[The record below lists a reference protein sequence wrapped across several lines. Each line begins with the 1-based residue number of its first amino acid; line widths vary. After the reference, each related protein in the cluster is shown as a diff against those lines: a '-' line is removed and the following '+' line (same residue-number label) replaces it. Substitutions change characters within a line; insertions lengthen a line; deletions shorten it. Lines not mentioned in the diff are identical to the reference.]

1 MNVRGGCVESSMRV
15 SREKFAES
23 RKRIL
28 DAAATLFRET
38 GFDGIGLSDIM
49 KAAGL
54 THGGFYGHFG
64 SKEDLEA
71 QALSLALARS
81 VTDWSQL
88 VDSAAA
94 RPLAAL
100 AGQYLSPD
108 HRENVGEGC
117 PFAALGAD
125 TARRGER
132 VRSAFTAGL
141 KPFLELLS
149 NVISGRSK
157 AQRRRKAIAILA
169 EMVGAIILARAV
181 NNPALSD
188 EILTATSLSLSG
200 ASDSSH
206 AAKRRSPPPS

>member
-1 MNVRGGCVESSMRV
+1 MRV

-28 DAAATLFRET
+28 EAAATLFREK
-38 GFDGIGLSDIM
+38 GFDGVGLADIM
-49 KAAGL
+49 EAAGL

-64 SKEDLEA
+64 SKEDLQA

-81 VTDWSQL
+81 ATGWSQL

-94 RPLAAL
+94 RPLSAL
-100 AGQYLSPD
+100 AGQYLSSYYRD
-108 HRENVGEGC
+108 NRGEGC
-117 PFAALGAD
+117 PIAALGAD
-125 TARRGER
+125 TAREGER

-141 KPFLELLS
+141 EPFLALLS
-149 NVISGRSK
+149 NAIPGRSK
-157 AQRRRKAIAILA
+157 AQRRRKAIATLA

-181 NNPALSD
+181 NDPALSD
-188 EILTATSLSLSG
+188 EILAATSLNLTE

-206 AAKRRSPPPS
+206 RAKGLSSLPKVG

>member
-1 MNVRGGCVESSMRV
+1 MRV

-28 DAAATLFRET
+28 DAAATRFRET
-38 GFDGIGLSDIM
+38 GFDGIGLADIM

-141 KPFLELLS
+141 EPFLELLL
-149 NVISGRSK
+149 NVIPARSR

-181 NNPALSD
+181 NDPALSD
-188 EILTATSLSLSG
+188 EILAATALDLSE
-200 ASDSSH
+200 ASDGSH
-206 AAKRRSPPPS
+206 RAKR

>member
-1 MNVRGGCVESSMRV
+1 
-15 SREKFAES
+15 
-23 RKRIL
+23 
-28 DAAATLFRET
+28 
-38 GFDGIGLSDIM
+38 M

-88 VDSAAA
+88 VVDRTAA

-117 PFAALGAD
+117 PLAALGAD
-125 TARRGER
+125 TARSGER

-141 KPFLELLS
+141 EPFLELLS
-149 NVISGRSK
+149 NVIPGRSK

-181 NNPALSD
+181 NDPALSD
-188 EILTATSLSLSG
+188 EILAAISLNLSE
-200 ASDSSH
+200 ASDGSH
-206 AAKRRSPPPS
+206 AAKRRSSLPKVG

>member
-1 MNVRGGCVESSMRV
+1 MRV

-108 HRENVGEGC
+108 HRENVREGC
-117 PFAALGAD
+117 PFAALGTD

-141 KPFLELLS
+141 EPFLALLS
-149 NVISGRSK
+149 NVVPGRSK
-157 AQRRRKAIAILA
+157 AQRRRKAIATLA
-169 EMVGAIILARAV
+169 EMVGAMILARAV
-181 NNPALSD
+181 NHPALSD
-188 EILTATSLSLSG
+188 EILAAASLDLSEDSHGSHG
-200 ASDSSH
+200 A
-206 AAKRRSPPPS
+206 RR

>member
-1 MNVRGGCVESSMRV
+1 MRV

-100 AGQYLSPD
+100 ADQYLSPD

-117 PFAALGAD
+117 PFAALGSD

-141 KPFLELLS
+141 EPFLALLS
-149 NVISGRSK
+149 NVIPRRSK

-169 EMVGAIILARAV
+169 EMVGAMILARAV
-181 NNPALSD
+181 NDPALSD
-188 EILTATSLSLSG
+188 EILAATSLNLSEALEG
-200 ASDSSH
+200 SH
-206 AAKRRSPPPS
+206 GAKR

>member
-1 MNVRGGCVESSMRV
+1 MRV

-71 QALSLALARS
+71 QALTLALARS
-81 VTDWSQL
+81 VTDWSHL

-141 KPFLELLS
+141 EPFLALLS
-149 NVISGRSK
+149 NVIPGRSK
-157 AQRRRKAIAILA
+157 AQRRHKAIAILA

-181 NNPALSD
+181 NDPALSD
-188 EILTATSLSLSG
+188 EILAAISLKLSE
-200 ASDSSH
+200 ASESSY
-206 AAKRRSPPPS
+206 AAKRR

>member
-1 MNVRGGCVESSMRV
+1 MRV

-81 VTDWSQL
+81 VADWSQL

-100 AGQYLSPD
+100 AGQYFSAD

-117 PFAALGAD
+117 PFAALGSD

-141 KPFLELLS
+141 EPFLALLS
-149 NVISGRSK
+149 NVIPRRSK

-169 EMVGAIILARAV
+169 EMVGAMILARAV
-181 NNPALSD
+181 NDPALSD
-188 EILTATSLSLSG
+188 EILAATSLNLSE
-200 ASDSSH
+200 ASEGSH
-206 AAKRRSPPPS
+206 GAKR

>member
-1 MNVRGGCVESSMRV
+1 MRV

-117 PFAALGAD
+117 PFAALGSD

-141 KPFLELLS
+141 EPFLALLS
-149 NVISGRSK
+149 NVIPGRSK

-169 EMVGAIILARAV
+169 EMVGAMILARAV
-181 NNPALSD
+181 NDPALSD
-188 EILTATSLSLSG
+188 EILAATSLNLSE
-200 ASDSSH
+200 ASEGSH
-206 AAKRRSPPPS
+206 GAKR

>member
-1 MNVRGGCVESSMRV
+1 MSRGGCVELSMRV

-117 PFAALGAD
+117 PFAALGSD

-141 KPFLELLS
+141 EPFLALLS
-149 NVISGRSK
+149 NVIPGRSK

-169 EMVGAIILARAV
+169 EMVGAMILARAV
-181 NNPALSD
+181 NDPALSD
-188 EILTATSLSLSG
+188 EILAATSLNLSE
-200 ASDSSH
+200 ASEGSH
-206 AAKRRSPPPS
+206 GAKR

>member
-1 MNVRGGCVESSMRV
+1 MRV

-81 VTDWSQL
+81 VADWSQL

-117 PFAALGAD
+117 PFAALGSD

-141 KPFLELLS
+141 EPFLALLS
-149 NVISGRSK
+149 NVTPGRSK

-169 EMVGAIILARAV
+169 EMVGAMILARAV
-181 NNPALSD
+181 NDPALSD
-188 EILTATSLSLSG
+188 EILAATSLNLSE
-200 ASDSSH
+200 ASEGSH
-206 AAKRRSPPPS
+206 GAKR

>member
-1 MNVRGGCVESSMRV
+1 MGLSMRV

-117 PFAALGAD
+117 PFAALGSD

-141 KPFLELLS
+141 EPFLALLS
-149 NVISGRSK
+149 NVIPGRSK

-169 EMVGAIILARAV
+169 EMVGAMILARAV
-181 NNPALSD
+181 NDPALSD
-188 EILTATSLSLSG
+188 EILAATSLNLSE
-200 ASDSSH
+200 ASEGSH
-206 AAKRRSPPPS
+206 GAKR

>member
-1 MNVRGGCVESSMRV
+1 MRV
-15 SREKFAES
+15 SREKFAET
-23 RKRIL
+23 RRRIL
-28 DAAATLFRET
+28 DAAARLFREK
-38 GFDGIGLSDIM
+38 GFDGIGLGDIM

-81 VTDWSQL
+81 VTDWSHL

-117 PFAALGAD
+117 PFAALGSD

-141 KPFLELLS
+141 EPFLALLS
-149 NVISGRSK
+149 NVVPGRSK
-157 AQRRRKAIAILA
+157 AQRRRKAIATLA
-169 EMVGAIILARAV
+169 EMVGAMILARAV
-181 NNPALSD
+181 NHPALSD
-188 EILTATSLSLSG
+188 EILAAASLDLSEDSDGSHG
-200 ASDSSH
+200 A
-206 AAKRRSPPPS
+206 RR

>member
-1 MNVRGGCVESSMRV
+1 MRV

-38 GFDGIGLSDIM
+38 GFDGIGLGDIM

-81 VTDWSQL
+81 VTDWSEL

-117 PFAALGAD
+117 PFAALGSD

-141 KPFLELLS
+141 EPFLALLS
-149 NVISGRSK
+149 NIIPGRCK